1 MTDPRPPKVTVSFVD
16 SYCAL
21 YKPLF
26 SEVRSYES
34 FRDLH
39 LGMLSDIKRKSLPE
53 IAKVVEREN
62 HQGLHHFLSESPW
75 SASELTQQRLKTIL
89 RVIQGEEII
98 IIVDETGDKKKGD
111 STDYVKRQYIG
122 NLGKIENGIVVVTA
136 WGLYKEMT
144 FPLMFEV
151 YKPKERLKAED
162 EYKTKPQLAGMMLKQ
177 LKEMG
182 FKFKLVL
189 ADSLYG
195 ESDTKFISV
204 LNELEVH
211 FAVAIRSNH
220 SVWLAAEQRVRYN
233 KWRKFQRVFSDG
245 TKKVRYIREIIFGK
259 KRQVQYWQITTDMK
273 QLPKDATWWVMTKIP
288 AVKYSQVGNIYG
300 LRTWVE
306 YGLKQS
312 KNELGWAD
320 FRLTDYCQIQKWWEV
335 VCSAYLLVSLH
346 SEQLG
351 KTSGVLEKIF
361 AENPEWDEKLG
372 WKNLLNNLRLILEP
386 FIYSNRIK
394 SWLKVFPI
402 PQLEQ
407 GFWLLTAFM
416 NVFGKHLYL
425 PPEPKNFY
433 FSSA

>member
-1 MTDPRPPKVTVSFVD
+1 MTNPRSPKATVSFVD

-21 YKPLF
+21 YKHLF

-39 LGMLSDIKRKSLPE
+39 LGMISDIKRKTLPE
-53 IAKVVEREN
+53 IARVVGREN

-75 SASELTQQRLKTIL
+75 LASELSQQRLQTIL
-89 RVIQGEEII
+89 KVIQGEEII
-98 IIVDETGDKKKGD
+98 ALVDETGDQKKGK

-122 NLGKIENGIVVVTA
+122 NLGKVENGIVVVTV
-136 WGLYKEMT
+136 WGLFKGIT

-151 YKPKERLKAED
+151 YKPKERLKEQD

-177 LKEMG
+177 LKAMG
-182 FKFKLVL
+182 FNFELVL

-195 ESDTKFISV
+195 ESDTNFLSV
-204 LNELEVH
+204 LNELEVN

-220 SVWLAAEQRVRYN
+220 GVWLPAGQRVRYN
-233 KWRKFQRVFSDG
+233 KWRKFQRALSDG
-245 TKKVRYIREIIFGK
+245 TTEDRYIREIIFGK
-259 KRQVQYWQITTDMK
+259 KRLVQYWQITTDIN
-273 QLPKDATWWVMTKIP
+273 QLPKNSTWWIMTKIP
-288 AVKYSQVGNIYG
+288 GVKYSQVGNLYG

-306 YGLKQS
+306 YGFKQS

-335 VCSAYLLVSLH
+335 VCSAYLMVSWH
-346 SEQLG
+346 SEQFS
-351 KTSGVLEKIF
+351 KTSGVIEQIL
-361 AENPEWDEKLG
+361 AENPEWDEKMG

-386 FIYSNRIK
+386 FLCFNRIK
-394 SWLKVFPI
+394 TWLKVFPI
-402 PQLEQ
+402 PTLERGLLQL
-407 GFWLLTAFM
+407 LALM
-416 NVFGKHLYL
+416 NVFGKRLYL
-425 PPEPKNFY
+425 PPLPVNFY